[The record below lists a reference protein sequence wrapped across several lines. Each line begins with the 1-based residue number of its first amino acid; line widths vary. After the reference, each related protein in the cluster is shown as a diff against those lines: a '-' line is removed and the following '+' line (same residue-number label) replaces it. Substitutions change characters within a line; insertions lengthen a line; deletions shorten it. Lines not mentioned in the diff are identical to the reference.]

1 MSSESR
7 FHMGAGFRRIKL
19 RKGVQRSDDF
29 YRAPELK
36 VRGRTMERKLG
47 GQQEVIGLGIDTWEE
62 PSSEWQDMDDEMTDD
77 PRIQDYSS
85 RPPIREVRLK
95 AKEVPRLPQ
104 LPHYGD
110 PVEAIQQVLVH
121 GGLLLRAGHD
131 GLLRVTPEHVLV
143 VREKVARE
151 RRREHEEKEQHE
163 RELDQF
169 VATFER
175 LQHTKQLEPDR
186 SVEQVIAEIAEAA
199 RDFDGASAEVPN
211 NDGAVE
217 TSPRFTQPY
226 SSYIVRSNSESD
238 SDGDKKSDTSVRTAI
253 RERDGGTTPTP
264 GKSPTS
270 LALVTRPLP
279 PTPTFPSSDFLLNS
293 SSPDD
298 HEEFISLND
307 PNITHHLA
315 RALHNIYSRSISMAA
330 QNPAMANSAPY
341 TLGGNM
347 PAAGH
352 HSDMQHIWSLVQ
364 ELSQVLQQNREN
376 YDELQEGLTRAQT
389 TRPVENGVL
398 PNGDANDSHVPHAS
412 PDADTSALQAQ
423 LSDALSRINELEAE
437 CKDAN
442 DVIDYAEDI
451 VQKFKTQIQEYA
463 RNHQSATIG
472 QTIQA
477 LRSCQNADPVLALHA
492 HYNSLLETSR
502 NETIQAQL
510 THQAWQASLMR
521 LSEYLRLAQRA
532 HEEGAL
538 PYRRRI
544 AALKEENRILR
555 AKAGWEPASESEH
568 SDDEDDVFGEAIE
581 AESS

>member
-1 MSSESR
+1 MSSGPQ
-7 FHMGAGFRRIKL
+7 FQMGAGFQRIKS
-19 RKGVQRSDDF
+19 RRNIQKPDDF

-36 VRGRTMERKLG
+36 VRGRSMERKS
-47 GQQEVIGLGIDTWEE
+47 GQREAIGLGIDTPEE
-62 PSSEWQDMDDEMTDD
+62 FSSEWRDEDDEMTDD
-77 PRIQDYSS
+77 PRIQEYSS
-85 RPPIREVRLK
+85 RPPVWQARRKEE
-95 AKEVPRLPQ
+95 EVPQLPQ

-110 PVEAIQQVLVH
+110 PVEAIQQVLEH
-121 GGLLLRAGHD
+121 GGLLLRAGYD
-131 GLLRVTPEHVLV
+131 GLIRVTLEHVLV
-143 VREKVARE
+143 VREKGARE
-151 RRREHEEKEQHE
+151 RRREREEKEEHD

-169 VATFER
+169 VAVFER
-175 LQHTKQLEPDR
+175 LQHKKHLHSDR
-186 SVEQVIAEIAEAA
+186 PIEQVIAEIAETA
-199 RDFDGASAEVPN
+199 RDYDGDLAEVPN
-211 NDGAVE
+211 NDGAQE
-217 TSPRFTQPY
+217 TT
-226 SSYIVRSNSESD
+226 SYIIHSD
-238 SDGDKKSDTSVRTAI
+238 SDSDLGSNEDSDDASDTSVRTAI
-253 RERDGGTTPTP
+253 RDREDSTPRPSDLEFTTFP
-264 GKSPTS
+264 GKSQTS
-270 LALVTRPLP
+270 QALVTRPLP
-279 PTPTFPSSDFLLNS
+279 PTPTFLSSNLLLNS
-293 SSPDD
+293 SNPDD

-307 PNITHHLA
+307 PDITHHLA
-315 RALHNIYSRSISMAA
+315 HALHNIYSRSISMAA

-376 YDELQEGLTRAQT
+376 YDELQEGLARAQT

-398 PNGDANDSHVPHAS
+398 TNGDANASHVPHAS
-412 PDADTSALQAQ
+412 PDVDTTALQAQ
-423 LSDALSRINELEAE
+423 LSDALSRITELEAE

-463 RNHQSATIG
+463 RNHQSATI
-472 QTIQA
+472 
-477 LRSCQNADPVLALHA
+477 ALHA

-521 LSEYLRLAQRA
+521 LSEYLRLARRA
-532 HEEGAL
+532 NEEGAL

-555 AKAGWEPASESEH
+555 AKAGWEPASES
-568 SDDEDDVFGEAIE
+568 DDEDDVFDEGFE
-581 AESS
+581 AESC